1 MPTIFIKSIIKSHKS
16 KTELAYEA
24 MKQSIIER
32 KWKPGERRNAD
43 QIAKDLGVSRTPVIA
58 ASKLLQTEG
67 LLTILPQV
75 GLEVPKTTKKGIDE
89 IFYIRGALSGLATE
103 HACEYLE
110 KKDLEKLED
119 LIELMDQCEKEKN
132 FNRFAKLNREFHYCI
147 FSKCKLENLFFLL
160 SRYWDSG
167 SRYAQFFKYL
177 PDIMTR
183 SSRNHRDILE
193 ALRRRDRKSA
203 RALAEKD
210 TTNFGLAVSKF
221 LIEKGFSVENADRIS
236 MDY

>member
-1 MPTIFIKSIIKSHKS
+1 MAFMKSIIKTHKS
-16 KTELAYEA
+16 KTELVYEA

-43 QIAKDLGVSRTPVIA
+43 EIAKELVVSRTPVID
-58 ASKLLQTEG
+58 ASKLLETEG
-67 LLTILPQV
+67 LLIILPQV
-75 GLEVPKTTKKGIDE
+75 GLEVPKITKEGIGV

-110 KKDLEKLED
+110 KKDLEKLEK
-119 LIELMDQCEKEKN
+119 LIELMDRCDKEKN
-132 FNRFAKLNREFHYCI
+132 FNRFSKLNREFHYCI
-147 FSKCKLENLFFLL
+147 FNRCKLESLLFLL

-193 ALRRRDRKSA
+193 ALRRRDRKAA

-221 LIEKGFSVENADRIS
+221 LIEKGFSAENADAINKNH
-236 MDY
+236 

>member
-1 MPTIFIKSIIKSHKS
+1 MVNKFIIKSHKS
-16 KTELAYEA
+16 KTELVYETI
-24 MKQSIIER
+24 KQSIIEC

-43 QIAKDLGVSRTPVIA
+43 EIAKSLGVSRTPVIA
-58 ASKLLQTEG
+58 ASKLLETEG

-75 GLEVPKTTKKGIDE
+75 GLEVPSTTKEGVEE

-103 HACEYLE
+103 HACEYIE

-119 LIELMDQCEKEKN
+119 LIELMDRCVKNKN

-147 FSKCKLENLFFLL
+147 FSKCKLENLLFLL

-177 PDIMTR
+177 PDMMMH

-193 ALRRRDRKSA
+193 ALRRKDRKAA
-203 RALAEKD
+203 RAYAEKD
-210 TTNFGLAVSKF
+210 TTNFGLAIVKF
-221 LIEKGFSVENADRIS
+221 LIEKGFSKEIRS
-236 MDY
+236 K